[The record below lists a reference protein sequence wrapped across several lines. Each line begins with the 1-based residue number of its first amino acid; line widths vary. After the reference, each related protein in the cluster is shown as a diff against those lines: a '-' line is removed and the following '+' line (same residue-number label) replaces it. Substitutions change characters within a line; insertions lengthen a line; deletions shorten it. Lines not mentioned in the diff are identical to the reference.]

1 MTNRNLANVIVDS
14 LANAGVKIVFGIPG
28 AKVDGIFDAL
38 SDHPTIKLIVCRH
51 EQNAAFMAAAVGR
64 LTSLPGVCLVTS
76 GPGTS
81 NLVTGLAT
89 ATTEGDPVLA
99 IAGTVSRLQ
108 AARHTHQSLDVNK
121 VLEGVCKSVIQV
133 GVEDQV
139 SEVIANAFRHARR
152 FPQGATAVALPMD
165 IIKSTSVGVPPFPS
179 PSFESPGYGASNPKL
194 GKVAI
199 DKLMAAKCPVILLGM
214 RSADP
219 SIVASVRRMI
229 KDHTLPVVET
239 FQAAGAISEDLLHR
253 YYGRVGLFR
262 NQPGD
267 KVLARADLIIAVGYD
282 PYEYDAETWNVNNP
296 TTIHNII
303 HIDYTDARVSQHYM
317 PQIELLG
324 NPADIV
330 DELTSSLQA
339 FKPTFWSG
347 AEDTLENIRQE
358 IDKWQS
364 TATENALSQG
374 LLDEPVQPTHFV
386 YQLRHMLP
394 KDTVVSVDVGT
405 VYIYMMRYF
414 QTYSTRHLLCS
425 NGQQTLGVG
434 LPWAIAANLIQEPP
448 CSRKVVSISGD
459 GGFMFSSQELAT
471 AVLQKCNITHFIWND
486 SGYNMVEFQEE
497 AKYGRSS
504 GIKLGGID
512 FVKFAEAFE
521 GAKGFRVNSTR
532 ELKDVMREALQFEGV
547 AVVDVRIDYSRSREL
562 MRNIIPK
569 DYR

>member
-1 MTNRNLANVIVDS
+1 MSNRNPSHVIVES
-14 LANAGVKIVFGIPG
+14 LSNAGVKIVFGIPG

-64 LTSLPGVCLVTS
+64 LTGAPGVCLVTS

-121 VLEGVCKSVIQV
+121 VLEGV

-139 SEVIANAFRHARR
+139 SEVIANAFRHARQ

-179 PSFESPGYGASNPKL
+179 LSFEAPGYGSSNTKL
-194 GKVAI
+194 CKVAV
-199 DKLMAAKCPVILLGM
+199 DKLIAAKYPVILLGM
-214 RSADP
+214 RSSDP
-219 SIVASVRRMI
+219 EIVASVRRMI

-296 TTIHNII
+296 ATIHNII
-303 HIDYTDARVSQHYM
+303 HIDYTHSRVSQHYM
-317 PQIELLG
+317 PHVELLG

-330 DELTSSLQA
+330 DELTASLQA
-339 FKPTFWSG
+339 LKPNFWSG

-358 IDKWQS
+358 IARCEA
-364 TATENALSQG
+364 TATHTESLQDGA
-374 LLDEPVQPTHFV
+374 VQPTHFV
-386 YQLRHMLP
+386 YQLRHLLP
-394 KDTVVSVDVGT
+394 KETIVAVDVGT

-414 QTYSTRHLLCS
+414 QTYSPRHLLCS

-434 LPWAIAANLIQEPP
+434 LPWAIAASLIQEPP

-512 FVKFAEAFE
+512 FVKFAEAFD
-521 GAKGFRVNSTR
+521 GARGFRINSTK
-532 ELKDVMREALQFEGV
+532 EVKEVIKEALAFEGV
-547 AVVDVRIDYSRSREL
+547 AIVDVRIDYSRSHEL
-562 MRNIIPK
+562 MKDIIPK
-569 DYR
+569 DYQ

>member
-1 MTNRNLANVIVDS
+1 MSNRNLAHVIVDS

-38 SDHPTIKLIVCRH
+38 KDHPTIKLIVCRH

-64 LTSLPGVCLVTS
+64 LTGLPGVCLVTS

-165 IIKSTSVGVPPFPS
+165 IIKSTSVEVPPFPAL
-179 PSFESPGYGASNPKL
+179 SFEAPGYGSSNAKL
-194 GKVAI
+194 GKVAV
-199 DKLMAAKCPVILLGM
+199 DKLLGAKYPVIMLGM

-219 SIVASVRRMI
+219 SVVHAVRRMI
-229 KDHTLPVVET
+229 KNHTLPVVET
-239 FQAAGAISEDLLHR
+239 FQAAGAISEDLLNR

-267 KVLARADLIIAVGYD
+267 KLLARADLIITVGYD

-296 TTIHNII
+296 TTVHNII

-317 PQIELLG
+317 PQIELVG
-324 NPADIV
+324 NPADII
-330 DELTSSLQA
+330 DEMASSIQA
-339 FKPTFWSG
+339 FKPKFWAGS
-347 AEDTLENIRQE
+347 EDTLENIRQE
-358 IDKWQS
+358 IDKWQT
-364 TATENALSQG
+364 TATANVS
-374 LLDEPVQPTHFV
+374 LDEPVQPTHFV
-386 YQLRHMLP
+386 YQLRHFLP
-394 KDTVVSVDVGT
+394 KDTVVAVDVGT

-414 QTYSTRHLLCS
+414 QVYSPRHLLCS

-434 LPWAIAANLIQEPP
+434 LPWAIAASLTQEPVP

-459 GGFMFSSQELAT
+459 GGFMFSSQELVT
-471 AVLQKCNITHFIWND
+471 AVQQKCNITHFIWND
-486 SGYNMVEFQEE
+486 SAYNMVEFQEE

-512 FVKFAEAFE
+512 FVKFTEAFE
-521 GAKGFRVNSTR
+521 GAKGFRVHTTA
-532 ELKDVMREALQFEGV
+532 ELKSVMKEALEFEGV
-547 AVVDVRIDYSRSREL
+547 AVVDVKIDYSKSHDL